1 VGAAAA
7 ALGTGV
13 VVAELQ
19 RRTGLVVDPTLEVR
33 AFVAVAMGAVVL
45 ACLAGV
51 LPAVMAYRTTVQRG
65 LRAVG

>member
-1 VGAAAA
+1 
-7 ALGTGV
+7 
-13 VVAELQ
+13 
-19 RRTGLVVDPTLEVR
+19 
-33 AFVAVAMGAVVL
+33 MGAVVL